1 MKQLLTT
8 LIMLLSL
15 PLCSFAQGWN
25 ESEYKQIESN
35 IRTPQFPDRTFA
47 ITQFGAKVK
56 ASAAVNQKAINKAIA
71 TCSAKGGGT
80 VVVPKGTWN
89 TGAIRMKKIGR
100 AHV

>member
-56 ASAAVNQKAINKAIA
+56 ASAAVNQ
-71 TCSAKGGGT
+71 
-80 VVVPKGTWN
+80 
-89 TGAIRMKKIGR
+89 IGR